1 MAETSPSATTPPKL
15 PPLPI
20 ESVNDFP
27 DRLSPMLVKEL
38 RQGLRTST
46 LVILFLVLQG
56 LLAIVLLVTTP
67 IATAEGSLSG
77 TVGEVVSKIV
87 FCIYAL
93 GILVVQPLR
102 GISAVTT
109 EIRQNTIDLM
119 VLTRLSAW
127 RIVYGKWLSI
137 VGQSALIAFAI
148 LPYLILRYSFGG
160 MQLFAELVLM
170 AYLFFI
176 SGTLTAI
183 TVGLSATG
191 SVLLRGLV
199 VVGGSAVMMGPEF
212 VEILSFTRSDQSLT
226 ALAILAIA
234 VYASY
239 FFLEVGTTAIAPTS
253 ENRATRKRLLGLT
266 IMVGSYLLLH
276 AVDPALALT
285 SALIIAGCISLDL
298 FSERAKFPSVI
309 CRRFLRMGPLGR
321 ASGRLLYP
329 GWATGSL
336 FFLTMSLVLFLLIF
350 LTNPDPRN
358 YTYAAIGL
366 GTLAFPAALIQLFA
380 RDSSNRF
387 SLYLTLLLLC
397 FVLTAI
403 LSALYRVV
411 PEKLLLWVFSF
422 IPAVLLPIAGQS
434 ASSPDQSTVLLVS
447 AIITGIYLLII
458 LGGSL
463 PRMAA
468 LSKLE
473 TEALEDLDAQDL
485 AEVGPDH

>member
-46 LVILFLVLQG
+46 FVILFLVLQG

-199 VVGGSAVMMGPEF
+199 VVGGSAVMMGYIFFGLHRQIPEF

-336 FFLTMSLVLFLLIF
+336 FFLTMSLV
-350 LTNPDPRN
+350 
-358 YTYAAIGL
+358 
-366 GTLAFPAALIQLFA
+366 
-380 RDSSNRF
+380 
-387 SLYLTLLLLC
+387 
-397 FVLTAI
+397 
-403 LSALYRVV
+403 
-411 PEKLLLWVFSF
+411 
-422 IPAVLLPIAGQS
+422 
-434 ASSPDQSTVLLVS
+434 
-447 AIITGIYLLII
+447 
-458 LGGSL
+458 
-463 PRMAA
+463 
-468 LSKLE
+468 
-473 TEALEDLDAQDL
+473 
-485 AEVGPDH
+485 